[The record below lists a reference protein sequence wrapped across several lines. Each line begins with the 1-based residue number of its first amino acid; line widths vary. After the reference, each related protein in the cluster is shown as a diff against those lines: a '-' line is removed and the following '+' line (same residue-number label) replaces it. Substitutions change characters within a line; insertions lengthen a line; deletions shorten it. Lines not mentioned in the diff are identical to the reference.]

1 MKMYQ
6 ISYRKD
12 EWVYVNVGFADD
24 VNIDDYEHEEFVSS
38 IVTDQK
44 LTQYETWTDSLISGD
59 SLRVEEQGEG
69 TPDVVIDSDGSVFSH
84 SEFLSKSNNLK
95 V

>member
-1 MKMYQ
+1 MKVYQ

-12 EWVYVNVGFADD
+12 EWVYVNVGFTDD
-24 VNIDDYEHEEFVSS
+24 VNVDDLEHETFVSS

-44 LTQYETWTDSLISGD
+44 LTQYETWTDSLISGY

-69 TPDVVIDSDGSVFSH
+69 TPDAVIDADGSVFSH